1 VNKQLIASANM
12 IADFWFTAWVNA
24 GKPNLSTREIS
35 PNLSAELKSF
45 KKNSLIKDELLLSKK
60 EKPEN

>member
-1 VNKQLIASANM
+1 M
-12 IADFWFTAWVNA
+12 NA
-24 GKPNLSTREIS
+24 GKPIIATREIS

-45 KKNSLIKDELLLSKK
+45 KMNRLIQDELLLSKK

>member
-12 IADFWFTAWVNA
+12 IADFWYTAWVNA
-24 GKPNLSTREIS
+24 GKPTMTTREIS
-35 PNLSAELKSF
+35 TNLSSELKSF
-45 KKNSLIKDELLLSKK
+45 KMNRLIKDDLLLSKK

>member
-12 IADFWFTAWVNA
+12 IADFWYTAWVNA
-24 GKPNLSTREIS
+24 GKPVLSTREIS
-35 PNLSAELKSF
+35 PNLSSELKSF
-45 KKNSLIKDELLLSKK
+45 KMNHLIQDDLLLSKK

>member
-1 VNKQLIASANM
+1 M
-12 IADFWFTAWVNA
+12 IADFWYTAWVNA
-24 GKPNLSTREIS
+24 GKPNMTTREIS

-45 KKNSLIKDELLLSKK
+45 KMNHLIQDDLLLSKK